1 MKATVEEELKT
12 HKQDRED
19 ATAAAEAKA
28 NIASIKKAVVAIRK
42 GMGDSFLQSA
52 LATRLQ
58 RVVLS
63 ASKMNSFDQEEVT
76 AYLQGKAQGSSGE
89 IVGILETMQEQME
102 ADLKEAEETEA
113 AAIQDFDGLI
123 AAKSKEI
130 GSATAAIEDKTARVG
145 TLAVDIVNAK
155 NDLSDTNDALADDS
169 NFLIELKATCAEQT
183 KLFDI
188 VKKTRAEEITAVGAT
203 IKILNDDDALDLF
216 KKTLPSP
223 GDAFLQVSAKT
234 STRARAGMLLKEAA
248 SASFKVAGKESPELQ
263 LVQLALKGK
272 KVGFEKIVKMMD
284 DMVALLKKEQE
295 DDETEKEYCE
305 AEFEKSEDK
314 NGELSRKIKALATEI
329 SETEDA
335 LAGLKDDIATLTQG
349 IADLDKSVAEATE
362 TRKTESTEYTATKA
376 ANSAAVQLLG
386 VAKNQLNKFYNP
398 TLYKAPERRE
408 LTEEERIYVNSD

>member
-1 MKATVEEELKT
+1 
-12 HKQDRED
+12 
-19 ATAAAEAKA
+19 
-28 NIASIKKAVVAIRK
+28 
-42 GMGDSFLQSA
+42 
-52 LATRLQ
+52 
-58 RVVLS
+58 
-63 ASKMNSFDQEEVT
+63 
-76 AYLQGKAQGSSGE
+76 
-89 IVGILETMQEQME
+89 
-102 ADLKEAEETEA
+102 
-113 AAIQDFDGLI
+113 
-123 AAKSKEI
+123 
-130 GSATAAIEDKTARVG
+130 
-145 TLAVDIVNAK
+145 
-155 NDLSDTNDALADDS
+155 
-169 NFLIELKATCAEQT
+169 
-183 KLFDI
+183 
-188 VKKTRAEEITAVGAT
+188 
-203 IKILNDDDALDLF
+203 
-216 KKTLPSP
+216 
-223 GDAFLQVSAKT
+223 
-234 STRARAGMLLKEAA
+234 MLLSEAA
-248 SASFKVAGKESPELQ
+248 SASFKVAGKESPQLQ

-376 ANSAAVQLLG
+376 GNSAAVQLLG

-408 LTEEERIYVNSD
+408 LTEEEPASRLADPGRPRRGWPRSDFGLSLGAEQPLQNWRGQGK